1 MKMSWR
7 PKAKIT
13 KSPILHFVTPKHSET
28 FIFFYC
34 YLVKSITMS
43 ASWLITSVKVRGVTS
58 LQTFRASFKTRLTLS
73 SLICHGKRWILNTE
87 RNWHAQSLSTKT
99 CDHFCSCINT
109 LCYKPPAFHCWT
121 TNRHKPTSETTSDSS
136 LLFITI
142 GICLVSMSHDL
153 IMCSD
158 WLFYE
163 HNETVFVVVLFEKLY
178 NPVLWQEQNST
189 GIM

>member
-1 MKMSWR
+1 M
-7 PKAKIT
+7 
-13 KSPILHFVTPKHSET
+13 
-28 FIFFYC
+28 
-34 YLVKSITMS
+34 TMS
-43 ASWLITSVKVRGVTS
+43 ASWLLTSVKVRGVTS
-58 LQTFRASFKTRLTLS
+58 LQTLRASCKTRLTLS

-87 RNWHAQSLSTKT
+87 FEK
-99 CDHFCSCINT
+99 CSKFINKKHVITFAPHT
-109 LCYKPPAFHCWT
+109 LCFRPPVFHCWT

-163 HNETVFVVVLFEKLY
+163 HNETVVVVVLCVQLY
-178 NPVLWQEQNST
+178 DPVL
-189 GIM
+189 